1 MKVAK
6 EIRIIALDIHL
17 SEESFS
23 EELRMIAEEMM
34 PLSIVLEPNSYDSTC
49 IAAKIGTKTIGVVN
63 RDDKRYVI
71 QLLTNGVAFDSLRF
85 LSLHQKENETPIIRC
100 TAWIDLEKVEPIT
113 EGEEWSSWNYEF
125 PVIERI
131 SDWNNVDYVAGLLE
145 RAIMDSNSK
154 PQTIDNLVEQLTS
167 YTRFD
172 ISVETTIAY
181 ENLAFM
187 LEMNSSEQNALRKH
201 ILQRASTERRTK
213 RTHEEKLPDWWNMC
227 LASPEAKNLR
237 DTFSSLIKEKY
248 GITDAVIPTET
259 YLIEGKLLEQNLQKL
274 PYGLYEHISSLGEL
288 YHRVFYRNIPRKKLK
303 ELLSALVLKDWLD
316 KMNSNNQGVGNTYY
330 YVGRDYI
337 QHGDNIYPGGTKVE
351 GKEPDLSEKG

>member
-17 SEESFS
+17 AGESFS
-23 EELRMIAEEMM
+23 EELEMIAEKKMSV
-34 PLSIVLEPNSYDSTC
+34 SIVLEPNSYDSTC

-63 RDDKRYVI
+63 KDDKRYVM
-71 QLLTNGVAFDSLRF
+71 QLLSNGVAFDSLRF
-85 LSLHQKENETPIIRC
+85 HSLYKKDNETPIIRC

-113 EGEEWSSWNYEF
+113 AGQEWSEWNYKF

-131 SDWNNVDYVAGLLE
+131 SDWSNVDYIAGLLE
-145 RAIMDSNSK
+145 RAIMDSNSETK
-154 PQTIDNLVEQLTS
+154 TIDDLVEQLTS

-187 LEMNSSEQNALRKH
+187 LEMHDTEQNAQWKH
-201 ILQRASTERRTK
+201 RLQRASTERRTK

-227 LASPEAKNLR
+227 LASPEAKDLR
-237 DTFSSLIKEKY
+237 DCFASLTKEKY

-259 YLIEGKLLEQNLQKL
+259 FLKEGKLLEQNLQKL
-274 PYGLYEHISSLGEL
+274 PYGLYEYTDSLGEL
-288 YHRVFYRNIPRKKLK
+288 YHRVFYRNIPRQKLK

-316 KMNSNNQGVGNTYY
+316 KMNSSNQGVGNTYY

-337 QHGDNIYPGGTKVE
+337 QNGDNIYPGGTKVE
-351 GKEPDLSEKG
+351 GKEPDHSEKG